1 MGPPRTAD
9 RQPAAGN
16 DFADPRVLERLR
28 TAVEELSWLLGR
40 GYSPLASHQ
49 LVGDRHQLDAPL
61 RAAMIR
67 CACSPEAQAG
77 RSQHEV
83 ALPDLSGRTLA
94 VDAYNVITTVQVALA
109 GGVVLLG
116 RDGCARDLA
125 SIHGCARDPE
135 QQIDATRRV
144 GEMLEPLGLS
154 AMRWY
159 LDRPVSR
166 SAELAG
172 QLTGLARERG
182 WQWAVELVQSPDG
195 VLARTLDVAA
205 TSDSAVLD
213 RCASWFN
220 LARRVV
226 EACVP
231 GAMVI
236 DLSG

>member
-1 MGPPRTAD
+1 VAVND
-9 RQPAAGN
+9 LAA
-16 DFADPRVLERLR
+16 PRVLELLR
-28 TAVEELSWLLGR
+28 AAVEELSWLLGR
-40 GYSPLASHQ
+40 GYRRPLRTSWS
-49 LVGDRHQLDAPL
+49 GRHQLAAPL

-67 CACSPEAQAG
+67 CACSPEAQAR

-83 ALPDLSGRTLA
+83 AAPDLPGKTLA

-109 GGVVLLG
+109 DGLVLLG

-135 QQIDATRRV
+135 EQLEAAWHV
-144 GEMLEPLGLS
+144 GGVLDSLGL
-154 AMRWY
+154 AAVRWY

-166 SAELAG
+166 SAELG
-172 QLTGLARERG
+172 EQLTGLARERG
-182 WQWAVELVQSPDG
+182 WRWTADLVQSPDG
-195 VLARTLDVAA
+195 VLARTADVAA

-220 LARRVV
+220 LARAVV
-226 EACVP
+226 EACAP
-231 GAMVI
+231 GARVI